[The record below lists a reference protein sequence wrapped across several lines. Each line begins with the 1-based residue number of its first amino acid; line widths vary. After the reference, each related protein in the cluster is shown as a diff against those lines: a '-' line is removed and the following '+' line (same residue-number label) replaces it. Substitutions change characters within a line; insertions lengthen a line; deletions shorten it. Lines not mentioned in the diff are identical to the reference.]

1 MWPTSKRQF
10 SRTDKEKGTFKLKPG
25 YFKGHYPKLAI
36 VFKINLRNFPL
47 SAVLRASPSDPGQL
61 RDSRKSG
68 QLRLPVLPP
77 ERAPSRSVRL
87 SRLLSPRNPSSPH
100 SLYAH
105 LSLCPSTRL
114 LPATQTPGPAR
125 RSGLGRRPRGHLFSR
140 TALLP
145 PDTSHLRHLPPET
158 APPAAAPKPLA
169 PGAFLRSLLQDP
181 PLTALLYF
189 SHLLLPV
196 HPSRPDTRRPWDPGL
211 LQPPSLA
218 SRRPLP
224 LTSLPS
230 SSSSHSAFIPIRR
243 KHQLRSPARPSVTRE
258 PGSPIVH
265 SDQGR
270 SQHKAG
276 P

>member
-125 RSGLGRRPRGHLFSR
+125 PSGLGRRPRGHLFSR

-158 APPAAAPKPLA
+158 APPPPPPNRSHQAPFSVPCSRTHPSPLSSTSPTYSFRFIPPARTQGGPGTPASSNPLPSPQEDPSPSPRCHPPAAATR
-169 PGAFLRSLLQDP
+169 RSSLFAAS
-181 PLTALLYF
+181 T
-189 SHLLLPV
+189 SSV
-196 HPSRPDTRRPWDPGL
+196 HPRGL
-211 LQPPSLA
+211 P
-218 SRRPLP
+218 
-224 LTSLPS
+224 
-230 SSSSHSAFIPIRR
+230 
-243 KHQLRSPARPSVTRE
+243 
-258 PGSPIVH
+258 
-265 SDQGR
+265 
-270 SQHKAG
+270 
-276 P
+276 